1 MVARGKRWANV
12 AGILCADPAFRLY
25 LDQRARAKFGLDVPD
40 GKHTEADAAD
50 WIRKACEVASRK
62 DIDGNP
68 SAVKVLTGIRSRFE
82 FWKRRSR
89 KEPCRSTS

>member
-25 LDQRARAKFGLDVPD
+25 LDRRARAKFGQDVPD
-40 GKHTEADAAD
+40 GTHTEADATD
-50 WIRKACEVASRK
+50 WIRKACKVASRK

-68 SAVKVLTGIRSRFE
+68 SAVRVMTSIRSRFE
-82 FWKRRSR
+82 FWKN
-89 KEPCRSTS
+89 KQGKTA